1 MSQDDDSFDVMEA
14 FGNAPVPEDLAL
26 KDERKKRR
34 AEKAKLK
41 AEEKLEKNR
50 ENREKKRKK
59 KEKMKKRKRGEEVSD
74 DSDQE
79 NDEEKEGEDEKEA
92 GGDAVNDGVS
102 ENRPAKK
109 AKTEKGAKEV
119 KKAPGVWIG
128 NLSYSTTEADLK
140 AYFSSCGEITR
151 IKCPPGRTARQKNQ
165 GFAFIDFTTEEA
177 VASAVAKSEKELN
190 GRALLIKDSKNYE
203 KTGRPKREMA
213 DEDASSVGGKAG
225 DRIAKKQKNPPSTTV
240 FVGNL
245 SFAATR
251 EAIKEQFEPCGRIR
265 KVRLATFE
273 DSGKCKG
280 FAYIDFFDV
289 ESATKALRAPD
300 KHMLDGRKLRLEYAS
315 EEATKKA
322 TPWVFRQERKDAE
335 AATNANTNEEVHEEP
350 KTNEREKE
358 ERIARKM
365 ERETRRKNAPAKEGK
380 SNATSG
386 AILAN
391 VQRQKMTAQPFQGKK
406 ITFD

>member
-1 MSQDDDSFDVMEA
+1 VE
-14 FGNAPVPEDLAL
+14 N
-26 KDERKKRR
+26 
-34 AEKAKLK
+34 
-41 AEEKLEKNR
+41 EEKDADQPDADDAGKEDGSEKP
-50 ENREKKRKK
+50 
-59 KEKMKKRKRGEEVSD
+59 
-74 DSDQE
+74 
-79 NDEEKEGEDEKEA
+79 
-92 GGDAVNDGVS
+92 
-102 ENRPAKK
+102 PAKK
-109 AKTEKGAKEV
+109 PKTEKAA

-128 NLSYSTTEADLK
+128 NLSYATTEADLK
-140 AYFSSCGEITR
+140 AYFSGCGEITR

-177 VASAVAKSEKELN
+177 VAAAVAKSEKDLN

-203 KTGRPKREMA
+203 KTGRPKREVT
-213 DEDASSVGGKAG
+213 DEQDDASTGGKAG
-225 DRIAKKQKNPPSTTV
+225 DRMAKKQKNPPSPTI
-240 FVGNL
+240 FIGNL

-251 EAIKEQFEPCGRIR
+251 DAIKDQFEPCGRIR

-289 ESATKALRAPD
+289 DSATKALRAPD

-335 AATNANTNEEVHEEP
+335 AANDVHVNDQVQEEV
-350 KTNEREKE
+350 KTNVQEKE

-365 ERETRRKNAPAKEGK
+365 ERELKRKNTPGNQSK

-391 VQRQKMTAQPFQGKK
+391 VQRQKITAQPFQGKK